1 MQGGGSDERTQGP
14 ETTVTATGA
23 LAVWLEHGPRHLVGV
38 REHRRLKRPHHPQNI
53 KEENQQYGSS
63 RTVFHQIVS
72 LHATNF
78 CNLGE
83 AFHNRTATGHTSFV
97 SRGAIS

>member
-38 REHRRLKRPHHPQNI
+38 REVGGK
-53 KEENQQYGSS
+53 K
-63 RTVFHQIVS
+63 
-72 LHATNF
+72 A
-78 CNLGE
+78 
-83 AFHNRTATGHTSFV
+83 
-97 SRGAIS
+97 